1 MPSIEDKIT
10 NKIYQLTNHIL
21 SKFVKPDFHFNQ
33 VTNLTEEFLLQIKQQ
48 YQIEGIILDVDDTIR
63 TNMKSIPK
71 CNQEWI
77 DTLKK
82 HFKIIIVS
90 NGLDGKIE
98 KYFKQKQID
107 YIGFAHKPLKMNF
120 KKACEKLNLR
130 PENVLVVGDSLFDD
144 IYGGKRNNMKTA
156 LIDSVE
162 DELER

>member
-10 NKIYQLTNHIL
+10 NKIYQIAHHIL

-33 VTNLTEEFLLQIKQQ
+33 VINLTEELLLQIKQQ
-48 YQIEGIILDVDDTIR
+48 YQIEGIILDVDETIR
-63 TNMKSIPK
+63 TDMKSIPK

-98 KYFKQKQID
+98 EYFKQKQID

-120 KKACEKLNLR
+120 KKACEKLNLQ

-162 DELER
+162 EELER